1 MKKLKLQILLFGVI
15 ASQQLAFATDRIV
28 ADGGQGGAFSTITQ
42 AITAS
47 VANDRIL
54 VYPKSG
60 GSPYTENIVINKNIQ
75 ILCAVEGKYFGV
87 NGAVAITL
95 SPQSRR
101 CRLLRWPA
109 WRRRDSSRD
118 SHRQRWRT
126 PGDAGRSG
134 DGRRR

>member
-75 ILCAVEGKYFGV
+75 ILSAVEGKYFGV
-87 NGAVAITL
+87 NGAVNIDGASMPVNGSVTIIGMNLQNGNISAI
-95 SPQSRR
+95 SQANSEEKPK
-101 CRLLRWPA
+101 
-109 WRRRDSSRD
+109 
-118 SHRQRWRT
+118 
-126 PGDAGRSG
+126 
-134 DGRRR
+134 